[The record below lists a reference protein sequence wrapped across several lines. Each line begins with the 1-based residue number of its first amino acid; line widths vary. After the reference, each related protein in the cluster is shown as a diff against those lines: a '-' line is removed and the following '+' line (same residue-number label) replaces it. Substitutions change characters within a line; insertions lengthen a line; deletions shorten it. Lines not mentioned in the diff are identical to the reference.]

1 MTYAEHPHFPPA
13 PIGMKVWRYLTYTR
27 FIWLLE
33 EKALFFT
40 RVEHLGDK
48 YEGSLTKATILKV
61 NKFYNPVELDGYYQM
76 RSAGHLDILI
86 NCWHMNEHES
96 AAMWGNYGNGI
107 AIQSSVERLRDSVLS
122 PAGENFWLVPIQ
134 YLDYQSEDEINIIAL
149 NSSLYPYMCKRKSFE
164 HERELRAI
172 IAVVHDAMPERGRTV
187 PINPTNLIEK
197 IYLAPGYD
205 ASFLNTV
212 QFLVN
217 KKYQLDIPVEHC
229 AYDADPLY
237 NNLW

>member
-1 MTYAEHPHFPPA
+1 
-13 PIGMKVWRYLTYTR
+13 
-27 FIWLLE
+27 
-33 EKALFFT
+33 
-40 RVEHLGDK
+40 
-48 YEGSLTKATILKV
+48 
-61 NKFYNPVELDGYYQM
+61 
-76 RSAGHLDILI
+76 
-86 NCWHMNEHES
+86 
-96 AAMWGNYGNGI
+96 MWGNYGNGI
-107 AIQSSVERLRDSVLS
+107 AIQSSVERLRDSVVS

-172 IAVVHDAMPERGRTV
+172 IAVDHDEMPVRGRTV
-187 PINPTNLIEK
+187 PINPTNLVEK
-197 IYLAPGYD
+197 IYIAPGYD

-217 KKYQLDIPVEHC
+217 EKYQLDIPVEHC